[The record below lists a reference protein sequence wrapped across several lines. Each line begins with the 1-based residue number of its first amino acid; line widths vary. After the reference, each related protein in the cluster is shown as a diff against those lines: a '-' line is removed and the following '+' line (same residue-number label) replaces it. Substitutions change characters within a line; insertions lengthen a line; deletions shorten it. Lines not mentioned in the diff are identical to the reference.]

1 MANQRRERRREPRTA
16 TSCAAAVSDEQRPR
30 EAGGRTVNL
39 SNGGALI
46 TMPIEALPAV
56 GGRVNVT
63 LSVPRSTPNTRMVEK
78 IATAATVLRHE
89 LMVDDRLAGMAV
101 RFEREVDFAFEV

>member
-1 MANQRRERRREPRTA
+1 MANQQRERRRESRTA
-16 TSCAAAVSDEQRPR
+16 VSCAAAISDEDGPR
-30 EAGGRTVNL
+30 EAGGRTVNV
-39 SNGGALI
+39 SDGGALI
-46 TMPIEALPAV
+46 TMPIEILPAV
-56 GGRVNVT
+56 SRRVDIT

-89 LMVDDRLAGMAV
+89 PMVDDRLAGMAV